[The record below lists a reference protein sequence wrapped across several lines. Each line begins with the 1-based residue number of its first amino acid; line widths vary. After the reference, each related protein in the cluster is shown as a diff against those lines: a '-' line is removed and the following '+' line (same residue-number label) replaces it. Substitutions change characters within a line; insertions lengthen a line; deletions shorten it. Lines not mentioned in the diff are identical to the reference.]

1 MSHQLIGFVKIIS
14 NKINYANAWQ
24 EMIGDISIGIQT
36 KYDSKHSITVHR
48 NETCN
53 ILALANILKN
63 WILTIITSFHI
74 MVLW

>member
-1 MSHQLIGFVKIIS
+1 MSQQLIGFVKIIS

-24 EMIGDISIGIQT
+24 EMIGDTSIGIQT

-53 ILALANILKN
+53 IKHL
-63 WILTIITSFHI
+63 LTFSKIGF
-74 MVLW
+74 LP